1 MKMTS
6 NAESTRAQHLNGR
19 YLSQN
24 DCSGG
29 AKRPTLAPP
38 TGGGQQ
44 PASRLRGS
52 PRDTFFVRGHLPLL
66 SCPPVTST
74 HDGSRDGCPS
84 SMKGKSETPSTAFAG
99 LSAGSGTYACG
110 VGVLVSPIN

>member
-52 PRDTFFVRGHLPLL
+52 PRDTFFCKRTL
-66 SCPPVTST
+66 TS
-74 HDGSRDGCPS
+74 P
-84 SMKGKSETPSTAFAG
+84 E
-99 LSAGSGTYACG
+99 LSARHVHPRRFPGRLSELNEGK
-110 VGVLVSPIN
+110 V